1 MKYLVLA
8 SLWIIYCSLHSGLI
22 THSVTSYLKKN
33 FGESYKYFRLF
44 YNLFAIGSLIPV
56 LYYTYSI
63 REIPFFTWG
72 GYLLPIR
79 YLLLAIGLL
88 ILYDG
93 SRHYDM
99 MTFLGLRQIRGN
111 VTHNLINTSGK
122 IDSSGILGLIRHP
135 FYSASILLLW
145 TNNLNISILIVNLI
159 LSLYLIIGTFLE
171 ERKLV
176 HEFGDEY
183 VEYQKK
189 VSMLFPVKWILKKF
203 RIMKDEQKP

>member
-1 MKYLVLA
+1 MKYWILGL
-8 SLWIIYCSLHSGLI
+8 LWITYCSLHSGLI
-22 THSVTSYLKKN
+22 TYSMTSYLKKK
-33 FGESYKYFRLF
+33 FGDNYKFFRLF
-44 YNLFAIGSLIPV
+44 YNLFAVVSLIPV
-56 LYYTYSI
+56 IYYTYSI
-63 REIPFFTWG
+63 RQIPFFTWG

-79 YLLLAIGLL
+79 YLLLAIGIL

-122 IDSSGILGLIRHP
+122 IDSSGILGVIRHP

-145 TNNLNISILIVNLI
+145 TNNLDISILIVNII

-171 ERKLV
+171 ESKLIR
-176 HEFGDEY
+176 EFGDEY

-189 VSMLFPVKWILKKF
+189 VSMLFPLKWIIKRFQVL
-203 RIMKDEQKP
+203 